1 MDKIHYYTFSKDDF
15 MLKELIEYIR
25 ESQTGSDID
34 NYLDSKYIHLT
45 DAHYDQIAGAMS
57 QGELSSKKASDC
69 PAERFFLH
77 FNETILF
84 LNKSTQGQHSVY
96 DVELVK
102 DTNYSIEKVNEDESK
117 NLKFVSFS
125 INDDYQPTLIKRVTT
140 SETIDEQEKQQT
152 VQSVI
157 PALRG
162 FMSAISD

>member
-1 MDKIHYYTFSKDDF
+1 
-15 MLKELIEYIR
+15 MLKELIEYIK
-25 ESQTGSDID
+25 EGQIGSDID

-45 DAHYDQIAGAMS
+45 EAHYDQIAGVIS
-57 QGELSSKKASDC
+57 QGELSPKKASDC

-84 LNKSTQGQHSVY
+84 VNKTTQGQHSVY

-102 DTNYSIEKVNEDESK
+102 DTNYSIEKVDESDSK
-117 NLKFVSFS
+117 NLAFVSFS

-140 SETIDEQEKQQT
+140 SETLDEQEKHQT
-152 VQSVI
+152 IQSVI
-157 PALRG
+157 PVLRG

>member
-1 MDKIHYYTFSKDDF
+1 
-15 MLKELIEYIR
+15 MLKELIEYIK
-25 ESQTGSDID
+25 EGQTGSDID

-84 LNKSTQGQHSVY
+84 VNKSNQGQHSIY
-96 DVELVK
+96 DVELVN
-102 DTNYSIEKVNEDESK
+102 DTNYSIEKVDESDLK
-117 NLKFVSFS
+117 NLAFVSFS

-152 VQSVI
+152 MQSVI
-157 PALRG
+157 PVLRG

>member
-1 MDKIHYYTFSKDDF
+1 
-15 MLKELIEYIR
+15 MLKELIEYIK
-25 ESQTGSDID
+25 EGQTGSDID

-84 LNKSTQGQHSVY
+84 VNKSNQGQHSIY

-102 DTNYSIEKVNEDESK
+102 DTNYSIEKVDEGDSK
-117 NLKFVSFS
+117 NLVFVSFS
-125 INDDYQPTLIKRVTT
+125 LNDDYQPTLIKRVTT

-152 VQSVI
+152 MQSVI
-157 PALRG
+157 PVLRG

>member
-1 MDKIHYYTFSKDDF
+1 
-15 MLKELIEYIR
+15 MLKELIEYIK
-25 ESQTGSDID
+25 EGQTGSDID

-84 LNKSTQGQHSVY
+84 VNKSNQGQHSIY
-96 DVELVK
+96 DVELVN
-102 DTNYSIEKVNEDESK
+102 DTNYSIDKVDESDLK
-117 NLKFVSFS
+117 NLAFVSFS
-125 INDDYQPTLIKRVTT
+125 INDDYQPALIKRVTT
-140 SETIDEQEKQQT
+140 SETVDEQEKQQT
-152 VQSVI
+152 MQSVI
-157 PALRG
+157 PVLRG

>member
-1 MDKIHYYTFSKDDF
+1 
-15 MLKELIEYIR
+15 MLKELIEYIK
-25 ESQTGSDID
+25 EGQTGSDID

-69 PAERFFLH
+69 PAVRFFLH
-77 FNETILF
+77 FSETILF
-84 LNKSTQGQHSVY
+84 VNKSAKGQHSIY

-102 DTNYSIEKVNEDESK
+102 DTNYSIEKVDEGDSK
-117 NLKFVSFS
+117 NLAFVSFS

-152 VQSVI
+152 IQSVI
-157 PALRG
+157 PVLRG

>member
-1 MDKIHYYTFSKDDF
+1 
-15 MLKELIEYIR
+15 MLKELIEYIK
-25 ESQTGSDID
+25 EGQTGSDID

-57 QGELSSKKASDC
+57 LGELSSIKASDC

-84 LNKSTQGQHSVY
+84 VNKTTQRQHSVY

-102 DTNYSIEKVNEDESK
+102 DTNYSIEKVDEGDSK
-117 NLKFVSFS
+117 NLVFVSFS
-125 INDDYQPTLIKRVTT
+125 INDDYQPTLIKRVTI

-152 VQSVI
+152 MQSVI
-157 PALRG
+157 PVLRG

>member
-1 MDKIHYYTFSKDDF
+1 

-25 ESQTGSDID
+25 EGQTGSDID
-34 NYLDSKYIHLT
+34 NYLDYKYIHLT

-57 QGELSSKKASDC
+57 EGELSSKKASDC

-84 LNKSTQGQHSVY
+84 VIKTTQEQHSVY

-102 DTNYSIEKVNEDESK
+102 DTNYSIDKVDEDDSK
-117 NLKFVSFS
+117 KLEFVSFS
-125 INDDYQPTLIKRVTT
+125 INDDYQPTFIKRVTT
-140 SETIDEQEKQQT
+140 SETVDKKEKQQT
-152 VQSVI
+152 MQSVM
-157 PALRG
+157 PVLRG

>member
-1 MDKIHYYTFSKDDF
+1 
-15 MLKELIEYIR
+15 MLKELIEYIK
-25 ESQTGSDID
+25 EGQTGSDID

-45 DAHYDQIAGAMS
+45 DAHYDQIAGAIS
-57 QGELSSKKASDC
+57 QGELISKKASDC

-84 LNKSTQGQHSVY
+84 VNKSNQRQHSVY

-102 DTNYSIEKVNEDESK
+102 DTDYSIKTLDKAESK
-117 NLKFVSFS
+117 NLAFVSFS

-140 SETIDEQEKQQT
+140 SKTLDEQEKQQT
-152 VQSVI
+152 IQSVI
-157 PALRG
+157 PVLRG

>member
-1 MDKIHYYTFSKDDF
+1 

-25 ESQTGSDID
+25 EGQIGSDID

-57 QGELSSKKASDC
+57 QGELSPKKASDC

-77 FNETILF
+77 FNETIMF
-84 LNKSTQGQHSVY
+84 VNKTTLEQSSVY

-102 DTNYSIEKVNEDESK
+102 DTNYSIDKVDESD
-117 NLKFVSFS
+117 LKKLVFVSFS
-125 INDDYQPTLIKRVTT
+125 INDDYQPALIKRVTT
-140 SETIDEQEKQQT
+140 SETFNKKEKQQII
-152 VQSVI
+152 QSVM
-157 PALRG
+157 PVLRG

>member
-1 MDKIHYYTFSKDDF
+1 
-15 MLKELIEYIR
+15 MLKELIEYIK
-25 ESQTGSDID
+25 EGQTGSDID

-84 LNKSTQGQHSVY
+84 VNKSNQGQHSIY
-96 DVELVK
+96 DVELVN
-102 DTNYSIEKVNEDESK
+102 DTNYSIDKVDESDLK
-117 NLKFVSFS
+117 NLAFVSFS

-152 VQSVI
+152 IQSVM
-157 PALRG
+157 PVLRG